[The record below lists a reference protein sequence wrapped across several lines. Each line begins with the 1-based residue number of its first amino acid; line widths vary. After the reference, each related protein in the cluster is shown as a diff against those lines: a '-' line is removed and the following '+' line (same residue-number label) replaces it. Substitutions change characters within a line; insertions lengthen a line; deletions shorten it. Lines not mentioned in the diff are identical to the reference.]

1 MEINKGEGKKLPPLK
16 IGNLEIKVPIIQ
28 GGMGIGI
35 SLSGLATAVALCGGV
50 GVISSANIGFDEPD
64 FRGNTVEA
72 NIRALK
78 KNITEAISKS
88 KGAGGAIGVNIM
100 CAISNYEEYVKA
112 SIEAGVH
119 MIISGAGLPM
129 GLPGI
134 CEGTKTKL
142 IPIVSSARATG
153 LIFKTWAKRYNR
165 LPDAVVF
172 EGPSAG
178 GHLGYKPDDI
188 PQAQEDFYETI
199 KEIKREIEAHDKDIP
214 LIVAGGIYT
223 REDIDKVMEC
233 GANGVQMSTRFV
245 TTVECDADI
254 RFKEAY
260 IAAKE
265 EDIVIVKSPVGMP
278 GRAIK
283 NKFVERTMQGR
294 IPPEYCNDYIVPCK
308 AATTPYCITQA
319 LVNAAKGNLDEGLIF
334 CGTNAYKEDRIRTVK
349 EIFDELTQSS

>member
-1 MEINKGEGKKLPPLK
+1 MEINKGESKKLPPLK

-35 SLSGLATAVALCGGV
+35 SLSGLASAVALCGGV
-50 GVISSANIGFDEPD
+50 GVISSANIGFMESD
-64 FRGNTVEA
+64 FRGNTLEA
-72 NIRALK
+72 NLRALK
-78 KNITEAISKS
+78 RNISDALNKS

-100 CAISNYEEYVKA
+100 CALNNYEEYVKA

-178 GHLGYKPDDI
+178 GHLGFKAEDI
-188 PQAQEDFYETI
+188 PKATEDFYETI
-199 KEIKREIEAHDKDIP
+199 KEIKREIEMHDKDIP

-233 GANGVQMSTRFV
+233 GANGVQISTRFV
-245 TTVECDADI
+245 TTVECDADPKY
-254 RFKEAY
+254 KEAY
-260 IAAKE
+260 INSKE
-265 EDIVIVKSPVGMP
+265 EDIVIIKSPVGMP
-278 GRAIK
+278 GRALK
-283 NKFVERTMQGR
+283 NKFVERTMEGR
-294 IPPEYCNDYIVPCK
+294 IPPAFCNDCIVPCK
-308 AATTPYCITQA
+308 VATTPYCITQA
-319 LVNAAKGNLDEGLIF
+319 LIHAAKGELEEGLIF
-334 CGTNAYKEDRIRTVK
+334 CGTNAFREDKIRTVK
-349 EIFDELTQSS
+349 EIMDELTQ

>member
-1 MEINKGEGKKLPPLK
+1 LEIIKGESKKLPPLK

-35 SLSGLATAVALCGGV
+35 SLSGLASAVALCGGV
-50 GVISSANIGFDEPD
+50 GVISSANIGFMESD
-64 FRGNTVEA
+64 FRGNTLEA
-72 NIRALK
+72 NVRALK
-78 KNITEAISKS
+78 RNIADALEKS

-100 CAISNYEEYVKA
+100 CALNNYEEYVKA

-178 GHLGYKPDDI
+178 GHLGYKAEDI
-188 PQAQEDFYETI
+188 PKATDDFYETI
-199 KEIKREIEAHDKDIP
+199 KEIKREIEMHDKDIP

-233 GANGVQMSTRFV
+233 GANGVQISTRFV
-245 TTVECDADI
+245 TTVECDADPKY
-254 RFKEAY
+254 KEAY
-260 IAAKE
+260 INAKE

-283 NKFVERTMQGR
+283 NKFVERTMEGR
-294 IPPEYCNDYIVPCK
+294 IPPKFCNDCIITCK

-319 LVNAAKGNLDEGLIF
+319 LIHAAKGDLEEGLIF
-334 CGTNAYKEDRIRTVK
+334 CGTNAYREDRIRTVK
-349 EIFDELTQSS
+349 EIMDELTQ